1 VDAVG
6 FPASG
11 RIGSIGFERFQL
23 SLWRQAMTVFE
34 EGAGVAFFAQS
45 AAPVSLL
52 RIGRFWNGF

>member
-1 VDAVG
+1 M
-6 FPASG
+6 PSASG